1 MGTQTYSDKKQ
12 RKREKTQKQLEKMS
26 VQVKAILHRGP
37 NEEELP
43 RKEIRRF
50 EVDANVAGSY
60 DFLRAKIIALYPDLA
75 EDSAF
80 RLMWTDDEGD
90 NVCFST
96 DEEYAQALKFVN
108 GQENKLFK
116 VMIKMPATMGPNKD
130 KKSSSE
136 SMSFQEGVNTFAH
149 HAQHFGEA
157 MHTAFNP
164 AKMAKKCE
172 KMKAKQEFH
181 ESKAKH
187 LNSMLKSINPQMHHH
202 IHTVAQQMAQMSNDS
217 HVTNVQSRA
226 DGDGDISVDIPIN
239 HNSHDNQRQRQQDC
253 LPGSTR
259 EESNGRGLHPSLV
272 RGRNCRQAQRGN
284 EQDEGARIRG
294 RVDRGAVEVGRL

>member
-1 MGTQTYSDKKQ
+1 MGTHILTRSTRQE
-12 RKREKTQKQLEKMS
+12 RKLENIMS

-60 DFLRAKIIALYPDLA
+60 DFLRAKIIALYPDLT

-116 VMIKMPATMGPNKD
+116 VM
-130 KKSSSE
+130 
-136 SMSFQEGVNTFAH
+136 V
-149 HAQHFGEA
+149 
-157 MHTAFNP
+157 
-164 AKMAKKCE
+164 
-172 KMKAKQEFH
+172 KMKAKQQFH
-181 ESKAKH
+181 ESKAKQ
-187 LNSMLKSINPQMHHH
+187 LNDMLKSINPQMHHH
-202 IHTVAQQMAQMSNDS
+202 AQHFGEAMQ
-217 HVTNVQSRA
+217 
-226 DGDGDISVDIPIN
+226 
-239 HNSHDNQRQRQQDC
+239 
-253 LPGSTR
+253 
-259 EESNGRGLHPSLV
+259 
-272 RGRNCRQAQRGN
+272 
-284 EQDEGARIRG
+284 
-294 RVDRGAVEVGRL
+294 